1 MYVYVY
7 VRCFPIFWWSDSG
20 TDPAAQKPGFCGGR
34 RESPLKARWWQQS
47 DLWPRRDAWQMMKGT
62 AKDVLPKRGW
72 EWIGPFKDHGFSCFS
87 WIFCFFMDFLMIFLL
102 VCSHDFF
109 YWFSWYTFLAMAT
122 AMARASR
129 ASQWLTSDPVDHP
142 TGTVGGNFGNI
153 VLTCRFPGLRKWRWT
168 WDPRD
173 PNQQGTEEPDSSQR
187 YWWPCRIMISAVQLR
202 RASVR
207 QLTKATKMSSTR
219 HTSCGWCHFYSY
231 SSIRGINDDRYTGR
245 YKIVDGQWSTWPNLE

>member
-1 MYVYVY
+1 MCTYIYI
-7 VRCFPIFWWSDSG
+7 CFPIFLWSDSG
-20 TDPAAQKPGFCGGR
+20 TDPAAQKPGSCGGR
-34 RESPLKARWWQQS
+34 RESPLRSSWWQQS

-62 AKDVLPKRGW
+62 AKDVLPKRGS
-72 EWIGPFKDHGFSCFS
+72 EWIGPFKDHWFSCFS
-87 WIFCFFMDFLMIFLL
+87 WFFVFHGF
-102 VCSHDFF
+102 SHDFFLFVLTIFF
-109 YWFSWYTFLAMAT
+109 YWFSWYIFLATAT
-122 AMARASR
+122 ATAR

-142 TGTVGGNFGNI
+142 TGTVGRNFGNI
-153 VLTCRFPGLRKWRWT
+153 VLTCRFPGLRKWRRGRCGAW
-168 WDPRD
+168 D
-173 PNQQGTEEPDSSQR
+173 PNQQGTEEPDSSHR
-187 YWWPCRIMISAVQLR
+187 SWWPCRIMISAVQLR